1 MKIVIDVFGGD
12 YSPEELVKGAVT
24 AVNLIE
30 EDLKNNEQ
38 LQTIIKELEKILD
51 L

>member
-30 EDLKNNEQ
+30 DVE
-38 LQTIIKELEKILD
+38 IILTGDK
-51 L
+51 